1 MTLILLIISLIFGLI
16 LFDIF
21 LINAIKSKLF
31 CRECPFNLG
40 IDHLNKVFGPYYDR
54 SRDEDKI
61 KDLCLSR
68 RCVLDHVN
76 FYDDYPYSYLCNYD
90 PTDEFDD
97 DETYS
102 RQKPNGQKITTKKQL
117 TCLPVY
123 PNYNTIHFA
132 HSELISY
139 LNLCYYYSD
148 FYHCKR
154 FNKSKNYKMNLDST
168 CPESNYLLIVYI
180 ICVLIV
186 IMDIIISLLPW
197 GIEFITFKKL
207 LYILTSTRRK
217 TDSHNSTARSSEI
230 SQDSES
236 FKKEKTPV
244 LILPME
250 DEKLDNEPNQESNCD
265 FLRKLKNKTIQNNQ
279 LQIKVIS
286 ENEKG
291 IYKPIKANQ
300 NISSERVR
308 LSLLNDNTETKF
320 NQQTTKMTNENQTLF
335 NNRNEK
341 NNQANTGINI
351 NSVKPIEIK
360 IDINNNPDN

>member
-1 MTLILLIISLIFGLI
+1 
-16 LFDIF
+16 
-21 LINAIKSKLF
+21 
-31 CRECPFNLG
+31 
-40 IDHLNKVFGPYYDR
+40 
-54 SRDEDKI
+54 
-61 KDLCLSR
+61 
-68 RCVLDHVN
+68 
-76 FYDDYPYSYLCNYD
+76 
-90 PTDEFDD
+90 
-97 DETYS
+97 
-102 RQKPNGQKITTKKQL
+102 
-117 TCLPVY
+117 
-123 PNYNTIHFA
+123 
-132 HSELISY
+132 
-139 LNLCYYYSD
+139 
-148 FYHCKR
+148 
-154 FNKSKNYKMNLDST
+154 
-168 CPESNYLLIVYI
+168 
-180 ICVLIV
+180 
-186 IMDIIISLLPW
+186 MDIIISLLPW

-250 DEKLDNEPNQESNCD
+250 DEKLDNKPNQESNCD
-265 FLRKLKNKTIQNNQ
+265 FLSKLKNKTIQNNQ

-308 LSLLNDNTETKF
+308 LSLLNDNIETKF
-320 NQQTTKMTNENQTLF
+320 NQQTTKMTNENQTIF